1 MLIKNR
7 KPFNTGIVLIVSF
20 LGVLFLIFS
29 PLFGGRSGLEFSD
42 DSFNRLSKGSSYFI
56 PKVSK
61 SAEQFTGESFS
72 VSVKLDSAED
82 VERTARLFST
92 AGAEVK
98 TNDTELHLSGNLG
111 NVLRSALTDADAMY
125 HNNGKTVADRYGYNE
140 KKVMKNWWTAFS
152 KMEKKMKKEKKLEE
166 GNILSEV
173 NKKAIEP
180 SYNFYEVDAQKVSE
194 HAGMMSGLLIFYVV
208 YTMWWGYAIFYL
220 FDGIGLSMK
229 KSKIKK
235 EA

>member
-42 DSFNRLSKGSSYFI
+42 DSFNKLSKGSSYFI

-61 SAEQFTGESFS
+61 SVEQFAGKSFS
-72 VSVKLDSAED
+72 VSIKLDSAED

-92 AGAEVK
+92 AGADVK
-98 TNDTELHLSGNLG
+98 KNDTELHLSGNLG

-125 HNNGKTVADRYGYNE
+125 HNNGKTVADRYGDNE
-140 KKVMKNWWTAFS
+140 KKVMKSWWTAFN
-152 KMEKKMKKEKKLEE
+152 KMEKKLKKEKKLEE
-166 GNILSEV
+166 GNILTEV

-194 HAGMMSGLLIFYVV
+194 HAGMMSGLLIFYVA

-229 KSKIKK
+229 KSKMKK

>member
-42 DSFNRLSKGSSYFI
+42 DSFNKLSKGSSYFI